1 MEAPEDLSKVEW
13 GAGLA
18 KLIESEYPNLIFFI
32 VGFSL
37 LALPSYLFSGIHEHE
52 LSHGSD
58 TVFPIVLSIVLLFFA
73 ALMFLRLRAALLAR
87 GSVRP
92 TIRTSDVGVMAMNA
106 PMIQN
111 MSRSSE
117 PSWQRALGLGL
128 TSVGTLWLV
137 EAAALWS
144 STLGVVGFGWA
155 AGLTTFARTQS
166 PTRAAN
172 PAVARLLAR
181 MLRVLARAW
190 GGTYRTPSH
199 LPPVYFSLLLA
210 ALLFSVLG
218 PALWFVLWKIIR
230 QAVRPARVRMRTDD
244 GLRELPQTAMFA
256 LAVSVGIIAGGGM
269 GLPPDDRFGPQRL
282 LLPGVPLKA
291 ALLLR
296 REPAYTAART
306 RSAITPHHHLAR
318 HRRFNRR
325 LPRAKLGAGGKGSW
339 CA

>member
-92 TIRTSDVGVMAMNA
+92 TICTSDVGVMAMNA

-117 PSWQRALGLGL
+117 PSWQRAQ
-128 TSVGTLWLV
+128 
-137 EAAALWS
+137 S
-144 STLGVVGFGWA
+144 S
-155 AGLTTFARTQS
+155 
-166 PTRAAN
+166 
-172 PAVARLLAR
+172 
-181 MLRVLARAW
+181 
-190 GGTYRTPSH
+190 
-199 LPPVYFSLLLA
+199 LP
-210 ALLFSVLG
+210 
-218 PALWFVLWKIIR
+218 WR
-230 QAVRPARVRMRTDD
+230 
-244 GLRELPQTAMFA
+244 
-256 LAVSVGIIAGGGM
+256 
-269 GLPPDDRFGPQRL
+269 
-282 LLPGVPLKA
+282 
-291 ALLLR
+291 
-296 REPAYTAART
+296 
-306 RSAITPHHHLAR
+306 
-318 HRRFNRR
+318 
-325 LPRAKLGAGGKGSW
+325 
-339 CA
+339 